1 MKIEKREKTVYEEIY
16 IADDGTQFD
25 TKRHCLEYEKEIKM
39 RKKANDAEK
48 LRIYKLND
56 VIPLIDVE
64 TCENRKYAWYKLESE
79 KDFNTL
85 KEAFEYSKDF
95 TIPDGYPTLYC
106 VESFGYDNIY
116 VESLGYGNI
125 YKDDNVWTCTLN
137 ECKDAAVEFWE
148 RFGYKLTF
156 EKVVI

>member
-1 MKIEKREKTVYEEIY
+1 MRIEKREKKVYEEIY

-25 TKRHCLEYEKEIKM
+25 TKRHCLEYEKEIEM
-39 RKKANDAEK
+39 CKKAKDAEK
-48 LRIYKLND
+48 LRIRELDD

-64 TCENRKYAWYKLESE
+64 IYENREYVWYKLENE

-95 TIPDGYPTLYC
+95 TVPDGYPTLYC

-116 VESLGYGNI
+116 E
-125 YKDDNVWTCTLN
+125 DDNTWTCTLN

-156 EKVVI
+156 

>member
-1 MKIEKREKTVYEEIY
+1 M
-16 IADDGTQFD
+16 
-25 TKRHCLEYEKEIKM
+25 
-39 RKKANDAEK
+39 
-48 LRIYKLND
+48 
-56 VIPLIDVE
+56 PLIDTE
-64 TCENRKYAWYKLESE
+64 TYEDHEYVWYKLESE

-95 TIPDGYPTLYC
+95 TVPDGYPTFYC

-116 VESLGYGNI
+116 AN
-125 YKDDNVWTCTLN
+125 DNAWTWTLN

-156 EKVVI
+156 KKVGDVNAGTI

>member
-1 MKIEKREKTVYEEIY
+1 MRIEKRERTVYEEIY

-25 TKRHCLEYEKEIKM
+25 TERHCLNYEKEIKM
-39 RKKANDAEK
+39 QKNENNAEK
-48 LRIYKLND
+48 LRVHELD
-56 VIPLIDVE
+56 DLMPLIDTE
-64 TCENRKYAWYKLESE
+64 TYEDHEYVWYKLESE

-95 TIPDGYPTLYC
+95 TVPDGYPTFYC

-116 VESLGYGNI
+116 AN
-125 YKDDNVWTCTLN
+125 DNAWTCTLN

-156 EKVVI
+156 KKVGDVNAGTI